1 MIHFTVYDLLWM
13 FFIYSFLGWLF
24 ETVSASLKQ
33 KKFANRG
40 LVNGPFCVLYGIT
53 AVIITVGL
61 QELTGIWLFLF
72 AMIYAT
78 VVEWIAG
85 HLIELAFK
93 ERWWDYSNVK
103 WNFDGYVCVPVS
115 VFWGFLGYVIVKW
128 GNKITLKILTI
139 LPELLMNVIL
149 LVLVGVMIVDILA
162 SYLLLKGKSKNLKKW
177 ENANDKIDS
186 VRVKLGTLIYNFVDG
201 RIHKA
206 YPKAQKTENIKVQSK
221 EESETKVFA
230 YGCSFYKIVLLFFI
244 GAFLGDITETIF
256 CRITEGVWMSRS
268 SVVWGPFSIVWG
280 LAIAVVTQMLYK
292 YKDKSDSFLFAV
304 GTLLGGA
311 YEYLC
316 SVFTEIVF
324 GKVFWDYSDIP
335 FNLGGRINLL
345 YCFFWGIAAVVW
357 FKKLYPYISRAIE
370 LLPMTWGK
378 IVTWVLI
385 VFMIINVGVSSAALI
400 RYDERDRGV
409 SATSQWQKVMDSHFD
424 DSRMER
430 IYPKARSTK

>member
-1 MIHFTVYDLLWM
+1 MIHFTVYDLLWL

-93 ERWWDYSNVK
+93 ERWWDYSNIK

-177 ENANDKIDS
+177 ESANDKIDS
-186 VRVKLGTLIYNFVDG
+186 FRVKLGTLIYNFVDG

-268 SVVWGPFSIVWG
+268 SVVYGPFSIVWG
-280 LAIAVVTQMLYK
+280 LGCACLTAFLYK
-292 YKDKSDSFLFAV
+292 YKDKSDRYIFLY
-304 GTLLGGA
+304 GTVLGGA
-311 YEYLC
+311 YEYIC
-316 SVFTEIVF
+316 SVFTELVF
-324 GKVFWDYSDIP
+324 GTVFWDYSKIP

-345 YCFFWGIAAVVW
+345 FCFFWGIAAVVW
-357 FKKLYPYISRAIE
+357 LKILYPVFSGWIE
-370 LLPMTWGK
+370 KLPKKGGK
-378 IVTWVLI
+378 IIMWAAI
-385 VFMIINVGVSSAALI
+385 VFMVINMLISALALY
-400 RYDERDRGV
+400 RYNDRIENPVPKNNLEKILDER
-409 SATSQWQKVMDSHFD
+409 FD
-424 DSRMER
+424 DKRMDR
-430 IYPKARSTK
+430 IYPNAKRGR

>member
-1 MIHFTVYDLLWM
+1 MIHFTVYDLLWL

-93 ERWWDYSNVK
+93 ERWWDYSNIK

-177 ENANDKIDS
+177 ESANDKIDS
-186 VRVKLGTLIYNFVDG
+186 FRVKLGTLIYNFVDG

-206 YPKAQKTENIKVQSK
+206 YSKAQKTENIKVQSK

-370 LLPMTWGK
+370 LLPMLWGK
-378 IVTWVLI
+378 IVTWILI
-385 VFMIINVGVSSAALI
+385 IFMVINCGASSLALI
-400 RYDERDRGV
+400 RYDERDRGI

-424 DSRMER
+424 DGRMER
-430 IYPKARSTK
+430 IYPKAKSMK

>member
-1 MIHFTVYDLLWM
+1 
-13 FFIYSFLGWLF
+13 
-24 ETVSASLKQ
+24 
-33 KKFANRG
+33 
-40 LVNGPFCVLYGIT
+40 
-53 AVIITVGL
+53 
-61 QELTGIWLFLF
+61 
-72 AMIYAT
+72 
-78 VVEWIAG
+78 
-85 HLIELAFK
+85 
-93 ERWWDYSNVK
+93 
-103 WNFDGYVCVPVS
+103 
-115 VFWGFLGYVIVKW
+115 
-128 GNKITLKILTI
+128 
-139 LPELLMNVIL
+139 MNVIL

-177 ENANDKIDS
+177 ESANDKIDS

-370 LLPMTWGK
+370 LLPMLWGK
-378 IVTWVLI
+378 IVTWILI
-385 VFMIINVGVSSAALI
+385 IFMVINC
-400 RYDERDRGV
+400 GV
-409 SATSQWQKVMDSHFD
+409 SA
-424 DSRMER
+424 
-430 IYPKARSTK
+430 

>member
-1 MIHFTVYDLLWM
+1 MIHFTVYDLLWL
-13 FFIYSFLGWLF
+13 FFTYSFLGWLF

-78 VVEWIAG
+78 VIEWMAG
-85 HLIELAFK
+85 HLIEFAFK

-115 VFWGFLGYVIVKW
+115 VFWGFLGYIIVKW

-256 CRITEGVWMSRS
+256 CRTTEGVWMSRS

>member
-1 MIHFTVYDLLWM
+1 MIHFTVYDLLWL

-61 QELTGIWLFLF
+61 QELTGVWLFLF

-93 ERWWDYSNVK
+93 ERWWDYSNIK

-221 EESETKVFA
+221 EESETNVFA

-345 YCFFWGIAAVVW
+345 YCFSGA
-357 FKKLYPYISRAIE
+357 
-370 LLPMTWGK
+370 
-378 IVTWVLI
+378 
-385 VFMIINVGVSSAALI
+385 
-400 RYDERDRGV
+400 
-409 SATSQWQKVMDSHFD
+409 
-424 DSRMER
+424 
-430 IYPKARSTK
+430 

>member
-162 SYLLLKGKSKNLKKW
+162 SYLLLKGKSKNLK
-177 ENANDKIDS
+177 
-186 VRVKLGTLIYNFVDG
+186 
-201 RIHKA
+201 
-206 YPKAQKTENIKVQSK
+206 

-370 LLPMTWGK
+370 LLPMLWGK
-378 IVTWVLI
+378 IVTWILI
-385 VFMIINVGVSSAALI
+385 IFMVINCGVSSLALI
-400 RYDERDRGV
+400 RYDERDRGI

-424 DSRMER
+424 DGRMER
-430 IYPKARSTK
+430 IYPKAKSTK

>member
-139 LPELLMNVIL
+139 LPELLMNVTL

-177 ENANDKIDS
+177 ESANDKIDS

-268 SVVWGPFSIVWG
+268 SVLYGPFSIVWG
-280 LAIAVVTQMLYK
+280 VALAAATMLLYRYRK
-292 YKDKSDSFLFAV
+292 YSDRFLFFM
-304 GTLLGGA
+304 GTFLGGA
-311 YEYLC
+311 YEYTC
-316 SVFTEIVF
+316 SVLTEMLF
-324 GKVFWDYSDIP
+324 GKVFWDYSKIP

-345 YCFFWGIAAVVW
+345 YCFFWGIVSVIW
-357 FKKLYPYISRAIE
+357 LKLCYPFLSRFIEQIPKK
-370 LLPMTWGK
+370 TGV
-378 IVTWVLI
+378 IVCRVLV
-385 VFMIINVGVSSAALI
+385 VFMVFDIGMSGLALA
-400 RYDERDRGV
+400 RYSERQAGNRAVQSRLERYLDQHFPDE
-409 SATSQWQKVMDSHFD
+409 KMK
-424 DSRMER
+424 E
-430 IYPKARSTK
+430 IYPNAKFV

>member
-1 MIHFTVYDLLWM
+1 MINFTVYDLLWM

-61 QELTGIWLFLF
+61 QELTGVWLFLF

-162 SYLLLKGKSKNLKKW
+162 SYLLLKGKSK
-177 ENANDKIDS
+177 
-186 VRVKLGTLIYNFVDG
+186 
-201 RIHKA
+201 
-206 YPKAQKTENIKVQSK
+206 NIKVQSK

-370 LLPMTWGK
+370 LLPMLWGK
-378 IVTWVLI
+378 IVTWILI
-385 VFMIINVGVSSAALI
+385 IFMVINCGVSSLALI
-400 RYDERDRGV
+400 RYDERDRGI

-424 DSRMER
+424 DGRMER
-430 IYPKARSTK
+430 IYPKAKSTK

>member
-1 MIHFTVYDLLWM
+1 MIHFTVYDLLWL
-13 FFIYSFLGWLF
+13 FFIYSFLGLLF

-93 ERWWDYSNVK
+93 ERWWDYSNIK

-177 ENANDKIDS
+177 ESANDKIDS
-186 VRVKLGTLIYNFVDG
+186 FRVKLGTLIYNFVDG

-370 LLPMTWGK
+370 LLPMLWGK
-378 IVTWVLI
+378 IVTWILI
-385 VFMIINVGVSSAALI
+385 IFMVINCVASSLALI
-400 RYDERDRGV
+400 RYDERDRGI

-424 DSRMER
+424 DGRMER
-430 IYPKARSTK
+430 IYPKAKSTK

>member
-78 VVEWIAG
+78 VIEWMAG

-292 YKDKSDSFLFAV
+292 YKDKSDSFLFVV

-357 FKKLYPYISRAIE
+357 FKRLYPYISKAIE

>member
-256 CRITEGVWMSRS
+256 CRTTEGVWMSRS

>member
-40 LVNGPFCVLYGIT
+40 LVNGPFYVLYGIT

-162 SYLLLKGKSKNLKKW
+162 SYLLLKGKSKNLKKY
-177 ENANDKIDS
+177 AC
-186 VRVKLGTLIYNFVDG
+186 T
-201 RIHKA
+201 
-206 YPKAQKTENIKVQSK
+206 
-221 EESETKVFA
+221 
-230 YGCSFYKIVLLFFI
+230 
-244 GAFLGDITETIF
+244 
-256 CRITEGVWMSRS
+256 
-268 SVVWGPFSIVWG
+268 
-280 LAIAVVTQMLYK
+280 
-292 YKDKSDSFLFAV
+292 
-304 GTLLGGA
+304 
-311 YEYLC
+311 
-316 SVFTEIVF
+316 
-324 GKVFWDYSDIP
+324 
-335 FNLGGRINLL
+335 
-345 YCFFWGIAAVVW
+345 
-357 FKKLYPYISRAIE
+357 
-370 LLPMTWGK
+370 
-378 IVTWVLI
+378 
-385 VFMIINVGVSSAALI
+385 
-400 RYDERDRGV
+400 
-409 SATSQWQKVMDSHFD
+409 
-424 DSRMER
+424 
-430 IYPKARSTK
+430 

>member
-1 MIHFTVYDLLWM
+1 MINFTVYDLLWM

-61 QELTGIWLFLF
+61 QELTGVWLFLF

-162 SYLLLKGKSKNLKKW
+162 SYLLLKGKSKNIKKW
-177 ENANDKIDS
+177 ESANDKIDS

-268 SVVWGPFSIVWG
+268 SVVWGDFSIVWG
-280 LAIAVVTQMLYK
+280 LAIAAVTALLYR
-292 YKDKSDSFLFAV
+292 YRNRSEQFLFWM
-304 GTLLGGA
+304 GTFLGGA
-311 YEYLC
+311 YEYIC
-316 SVFTEIVF
+316 SVFTEAVF
-324 GKVFWDYSDIP
+324 GTVFWDYSDIP
-335 FNLGGRINLL
+335 FNLAGRINLL
-345 YCFFWGIAAVVW
+345 YCFFWGFAAVAW
-357 FKKLYPYISRAIE
+357 FKILYPRVSRLIE
-370 LLPMTWGK
+370 KIPVKPGK
-378 IVTWVLI
+378 IITWLLLI
-385 VFMIINVGVSSAALI
+385 FMLADGVVSSAALA
-400 RYDERDRGV
+400 RYNTRSNGIEASNSFESWVDE
-409 SATSQWQKVMDSHFD
+409 HFD
-424 DSRMER
+424 DARMAR
-430 IYPKARSTK
+430 IYPKAKQVG

>member
-1 MIHFTVYDLLWM
+1 MIHFTVYDLLWL

-93 ERWWDYSNVK
+93 ERWWDYSNIK

-177 ENANDKIDS
+177 ESANDKIDS
-186 VRVKLGTLIYNFVDG
+186 FRVKLGTLIYNFVDG

-292 YKDKSDSFLFAV
+292 YKHKSDSFLFAV

-370 LLPMTWGK
+370 LLPMLWGK
-378 IVTWVLI
+378 IVTWILI
-385 VFMIINVGVSSAALI
+385 IFMVINCGASSLALI
-400 RYDERDRGV
+400 RYDERDRGI

-424 DSRMER
+424 DGRMER
-430 IYPKARSTK
+430 IYPKAKSTK